1 MTPLTHCLARY
12 LARSHTLLPCRAFV
26 LLCFALLSFGTA
38 AQTAPRV
45 TAADL
50 DKAAYAFAD
59 RYTTQIVAATDAVL
73 RDNPSPEQRRLAH
86 QVKLVSVSGV
96 YDIVTNAEPFAKL
109 MDLLMVVT
117 LQSYRW
123 IDEDQAE
130 RHFGNRSAP
139 LIQAMRT
146 LRVDI
151 WNVAG
156 RVLRAEQLQQ
166 LDALILDWRKR
177 NPHVDILSYLRFDE
191 VAGQRGPNVLDDIKA
206 TGFFAEIAEAT
217 KVADD
222 ARLLAERAFYQA
234 KRMPFLITWQMESLM
249 NEMLVKPEFANSL
262 KAADSLAKSADRASL
277 AVEKLPDQLAKERE
291 ALVATLED
299 RNGRL
304 AGLMG
309 EVRKTTAAADQLTAR
324 VHQVTASGE
333 RLTANLRD
341 TASGVTET
349 SRAVDQLLARHAGG
363 PPNPNAKPFEI
374 EPYVKASTELNQTV
388 AGLNNLLGLTGA
400 LAEKRPWAAPAQEIN
415 AMLGSQI
422 DYAFWRALMLICVF
436 FALLFAYRW
445 ASLRW
450 LKTA

>member
-1 MTPLTHCLARY
+1 MTHLTHCLARY
-12 LARSHTLLPCRAFV
+12 LARSNTLLPCRVFV

-139 LIQAMRT
+139 LIQA
-146 LRVDI
+146 
-151 WNVAG
+151 
-156 RVLRAEQLQQ
+156 
-166 LDALILDWRKR
+166 
-177 NPHVDILSYLRFDE
+177 
-191 VAGQRGPNVLDDIKA
+191 
-206 TGFFAEIAEAT
+206 
-217 KVADD
+217 
-222 ARLLAERAFYQA
+222 

-249 NEMLVKPEFANSL
+249 NELLVKPEFANSL
-262 KAADSLAKSADRASL
+262 KAADSLAKSADRTSL

-309 EVRKTTAAADQLTAR
+309 EVRKTTTAADQLTAR